1 MNLIS
6 KKEYNEMPGEIIS
19 DIDPT
24 SGRYDV
30 RLENGT
36 CIKIKAA
43 NMEKLISN
51 QKINSQSNE

>member
-1 MNLIS
+1 
-6 KKEYNEMPGEIIS
+6 MPGEIIS
-19 DIDPT
+19 GIDPT

-43 NMEKLISN
+43 NMEKIISN
-51 QKINSQSNE
+51 QKIESQSNE